1 MFYIKGKMSNIKN
14 FKLVFLGDTAVGK
27 SCITV
32 RYVRDEFF
40 EFQEPTIGAAFLTA
54 TVEANNKTA
63 RLEIWDTAGQER
75 YRSLA
80 PMYYRGASFAL
91 IVYDITKKHT
101 YEGAKRQVDE
111 IQRRGD
117 ARCIIGL
124 VGNKYDLKDFREVEE
139 ETAIEYANSKDIVF
153 MEVSAKTG
161 HNINN
166 LIITLVDNQPEQ
178 SYSDKSLNPNIFGED
193 CYSVRIKNNN
203 TDNSNNCC

>member
-1 MFYIKGKMSNIKN
+1 MSNVKN

-32 RYVRDEFF
+32 RYVRGEFL

-54 TVEANNKTA
+54 TVEADNKIA

-91 IVYDITKKHT
+91 VVYDITKKDT
-101 YEGAKRQVDE
+101 YEGAKKWVDE

-117 ARCIIGL
+117 VRCIIGL

-139 ETAIEYANSKDIVF
+139 ETARDYANNKDIVF

-161 HNINN
+161 HNIKELFIE
-166 LIITLVDNQPEQ
+166 LINKQPEQ

-193 CYSVRIKNNN
+193 CYSPRKKNNV
-203 TDNSNNCC
+203 NNCC